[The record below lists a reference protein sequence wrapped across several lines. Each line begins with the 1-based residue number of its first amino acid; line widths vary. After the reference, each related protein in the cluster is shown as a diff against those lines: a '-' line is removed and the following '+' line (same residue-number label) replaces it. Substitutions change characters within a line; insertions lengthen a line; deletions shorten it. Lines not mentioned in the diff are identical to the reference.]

1 MHRFID
7 YRKIFEA
14 EETGTP
20 IDPAQVTQSQPT
32 QAEAPVMTGITA
44 PSGKNAMLIV
54 YLTDADSEQL
64 SDFAQQGNQ
73 TGEIFVR
80 PAVLVDKKNP
90 DPAKPLIVPNFP
102 TDLNVALA
110 VAVDDMTKTYPTADA
125 AHGVT
130 AENTLV
136 FNVLPKQLSGLS
148 DIDSGPVTLPFNT
161 KAGDPNS
168 AMNVMF
174 IKTQAGAQNA
184 PTEPA
189 EPAEATASKT
199 PEMIQQMADTG
210 TTAPGALTSTGANP
224 TKSINSFDEF
234 VSESKK
240 KWIAD
245 IDMKKGALRKEMKKG
260 KEEKI
265 TKADILKKE
274 ASLKKKDKDKK
285 KPGLQLNKKD
295 AKTHKRDV
303 LALNLMKASGAISES
318 RQEKI
323 KGAKDQLVK
332 IHEVISKMIEQTAR
346 KNKGI

>member
-14 EETGTP
+14 EETGMP
-20 IDPAQVTQSQPT
+20 ANPAQVTQT
-32 QAEAPVMTGITA
+32 ADNAATVEAGIAA
-44 PSGKNAMLIV
+44 PSGKNAMLVV
-54 YLTDADSEQL
+54 YLTDADTDQL

-73 TGEIFVR
+73 EGEIFVR

-90 DPAKPLIVPNFP
+90 DPNTPLVIPNFP
-102 TDLNVALA
+102 SEINVALA
-110 VAVDDMTKTYPTADA
+110 VAADDMSKVYPTADE
-125 AHGVT
+125 AHGVKS
-130 AENTLV
+130 ENTLV
-136 FNVLPKQLSGLS
+136 FNVLPKQLAGLS
-148 DIDSGPVTLPFNT
+148 DVDAGPVTLPFNT
-161 KAGDPNS
+161 KVGDPNS

-174 IKTQAGAQNA
+174 IKAQAGAQA
-184 PTEPA
+184 TPVQATEETP
-189 EPAEATASKT
+189 ETTT
-199 PEMIQQMADTG
+199 PEMIQKMADTG
-210 TTAPGALTSTGANP
+210 TTAPGALAPTGANP
-224 TKSINSFDEF
+224 TKSISSFDEF
-234 VSESKK
+234 VGESKK

-260 KEEKI
+260 KDEKV
-265 TKADILKKE
+265 TKEDIAKKE

-332 IHEVISKMIEQTAR
+332 LHEVISKMIEQTAR

>member
-1 MHRFID
+1 
-7 YRKIFEA
+7 
-14 EETGTP
+14 
-20 IDPAQVTQSQPT
+20 
-32 QAEAPVMTGITA
+32 
-44 PSGKNAMLIV
+44 
-54 YLTDADSEQL
+54 
-64 SDFAQQGNQ
+64 
-73 TGEIFVR
+73 
-80 PAVLVDKKNP
+80 
-90 DPAKPLIVPNFP
+90 
-102 TDLNVALA
+102 
-110 VAVDDMTKTYPTADA
+110 
-125 AHGVT
+125 
-130 AENTLV
+130 
-136 FNVLPKQLSGLS
+136 VLPKQLSGLS

-189 EPAEATASKT
+189 EATASET

-332 IHEVISKMIEQTAR
+332 IHEVISKMIEQTTR